1 MAEAAEETAVEVT
14 LTVVNP
20 LAAAAVEA
28 VLPEAIV
35 VVALLEEIVVVVPPE
50 ETVVVAHS
58 AATVV
63 DSEAIAAAV
72 LIEATVVAS
81 KAIVVVE
88 VVVLAVD
95 VGEASRSHTTLA
107 LLATAFSSKA
117 MSLSRIR
124 QSKLSK
130 TFALRALLAKSLT
143 TSSPDVLA
151 MVQKVYRSC
160 CVPTIYA

>member
-1 MAEAAEETAVEVT
+1 MAEAAEETAVEAT

-28 VLPEAIV
+28 VLPEAI
-35 VVALLEEIVVVVPPE
+35 
-50 ETVVVAHS
+50 VVVAHS

-95 VGEASRSHTTLA
+95 VEEASRSHTTLA
-107 LLATAFSSKA
+107 LLATAFSCK
-117 MSLSRIR
+117 SR
-124 QSKLSK
+124 
-130 TFALRALLAKSLT
+130 A
-143 TSSPDVLA
+143 SPQL
-151 MVQKVYRSC
+151 
-160 CVPTIYA
+160 I

>member
-1 MAEAAEETAVEVT
+1 MAEAAEETAVEAT

-35 VVALLEEIVVVVPPE
+35 VVALLEIVVVVPPE

-95 VGEASRSHTTLA
+95 VEEASRSHTTLA

-151 MVQKVYRSC
+151 MVPKVYRSC